1 MKTRYK
7 MEHSVNLK
15 VTCQVGALGVQ
26 SLGMYNK
33 TLARKCP
40 TSELFTQRYFKTDSI
55 DTF

>member
-40 TSELFTQRYFKTDSI
+40 TSELFTQRYFKTNSI